1 MYLVT
6 AVFLHPR
13 AVGLGAAEL
22 LTRSGARRVVVLTA
36 PTSTTRSTSSRPGS
50 PTTAT
55 RRRRRPC
62 GDVAKVLGRART
74 FAEWVTDHAALFDRT
89 PA

>member
-13 AVGLGAAEL
+13 TVGLGDPLDEQPSRFAGDRNKEAE
-22 LTRSGARRVVVLTA
+22 A
-36 PTSTTRSTSSRPGS
+36 PVGDVS
-50 PTTAT
+50 
-55 RRRRRPC
+55 